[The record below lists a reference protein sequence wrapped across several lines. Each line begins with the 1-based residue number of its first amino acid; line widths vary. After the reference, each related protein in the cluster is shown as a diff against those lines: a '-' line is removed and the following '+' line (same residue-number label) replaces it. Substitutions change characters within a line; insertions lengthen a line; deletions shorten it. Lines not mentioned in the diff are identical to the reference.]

1 MQSFQMKKI
10 TKEGRREGRGE
21 ERKREGQREKRGID
35 EREKAGGGG
44 TILGEGYAR
53 VLRIIL
59 IIFLYVHY

>member
-35 EREKAGGGG
+35 KREKAGGGE
-44 TILGEGYAR
+44 LFWVKDMQE
-53 VLRIIL
+53 
-59 IIFLYVHY
+59 FLELFL